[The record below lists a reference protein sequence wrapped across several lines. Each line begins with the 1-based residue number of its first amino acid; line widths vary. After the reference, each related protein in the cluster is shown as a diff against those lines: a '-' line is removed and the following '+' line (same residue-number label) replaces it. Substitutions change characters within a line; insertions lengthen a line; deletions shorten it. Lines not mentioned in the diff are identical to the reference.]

1 MAELSLEVATPD
13 KLLVDEKV
21 SQVEVPGKDGYM
33 GILPGH
39 AALISEL
46 AEGALKYTAAGKTSQ
61 LIITGGFVEV
71 RDDKVRVL
79 ADSVKPPESK

>member
-1 MAELSLEVATPD
+1 MADLSLEIATPD
-13 KLLVDEKV
+13 KLLVNEKV
-21 SQVEVPGKDGYM
+21 SQVEVPGKEGYM

-46 AEGALKYTAAGKTSQ
+46 AEGIIKYTGAGKAAE
-61 LIITGGFVEV
+61 IKITGGFVEV

-79 ADSVKPPESK
+79 ADGTA

>member
-46 AEGALKYTAAGKTSQ
+46 AEGTLKYTASGQTSQ

>member
-1 MAELSLEVATPD
+1 MADLSLEIATPD
-13 KLLVDEKV
+13 KLLVNEKV
-21 SQVEVPGKDGYM
+21 SDVEVPGKDGYM

-46 AEGALKYTAAGKTSQ
+46 KEGTLKYTASGKSSQ
-61 LIITGGFVEV
+61 LTITGGFVEV

-79 ADSVKPPESK
+79 ADSVK

>member
-1 MAELSLEVATPD
+1 MPDLSLEIATPD
-13 KLLVDEKV
+13 KLLVKEKV

-46 AEGALKYTAAGKTSQ
+46 KEGILKYTASGTVSK
-61 LIITGGFVEV
+61 LNITGGFVEV

-79 ADSVKPPESK
+79 ADSDK

>member
-1 MAELSLEVATPD
+1 MPDLLLEVATPD
-13 KLLVDEKV
+13 KLLVNEKV

-46 AEGALKYTAAGKTSQ
+46 AEGTLKYTGSGKSAE
-61 LIITGGFVEV
+61 LKISGGFVEV

-79 ADSVKPPESK
+79 ADSVQ

>member
-1 MAELSLEVATPD
+1 MPDLSLEVATPD
-13 KLLVDEKV
+13 KLLVNEKV

-46 AEGALKYTAAGKTSQ
+46 KEGTLKYNASGKASQ
-61 LIITGGFVEV
+61 LTITGGFVEV

-79 ADSVKPPESK
+79 ADSVK

>member
-1 MAELSLEVATPD
+1 MADLSLEVATPD
-13 KLLVDEKV
+13 KLLVNEKV

-46 AEGALKYTAAGKTSQ
+46 MEGVIRYTGSGKSSELK
-61 LIITGGFVEV
+61 ITGGFVEV
-71 RDDKVRVL
+71 RDDKVRII
-79 ADSVKPPESK
+79 ADSDN

>member
-1 MAELSLEVATPD
+1 MPDLSLEVATPD
-13 KLLVDEKV
+13 KLLVNEKV

-46 AEGALKYTAAGKTSQ
+46 AGGTIKYVASGKTAQ
-61 LIITGGFVEV
+61 LTVTGGFVEV

-79 ADSVKPPESK
+79 ADSVKQT

>member
-1 MAELSLEVATPD
+1 MADLSLEVATPD
-13 KLLVDEKV
+13 KLLVNEKV

-46 AEGALKYTAAGKTSQ
+46 KEGTLKYTASGKSSQ
-61 LIITGGFVEV
+61 LTITGGFVEV

-79 ADSVKPPESK
+79 ADSVK

>member
-1 MAELSLEVATPD
+1 MPDLSLEIATPD
-13 KLLVDEKV
+13 TLLVKETV

-39 AALISEL
+39 AAMISEL
-46 AEGALKYTAAGKTSQ
+46 KEGILKYTASGTVNQ
-61 LIITGGFVEV
+61 LKITGGFVEV

-79 ADSVKPPESK
+79 ADSDK

>member
-1 MAELSLEVATPD
+1 MPDLSLEIATPD
-13 KLLVDEKV
+13 KLLVKEPV

-46 AEGALKYTAAGKTSQ
+46 KEGILKYTASGKVTE
-61 LIITGGFVEV
+61 LKIAGGFVEV
-71 RDDKVRVL
+71 RDNKVRIL
-79 ADSVKPPESK
+79 ADSDK

>member
-1 MAELSLEVATPD
+1 MPDLSLQVATPD

-46 AEGALKYTAAGKTSQ
+46 KEGTLKYTGSKSGE
-61 LIITGGFVEV
+61 LKISGGFVEV

-79 ADSVKPPESK
+79 ADAVQ

>member
-1 MAELSLEVATPD
+1 MADLSLEVATPD
-13 KLLVDEKV
+13 KLLVNEKV

-46 AEGALKYTAAGKTSQ
+46 KEGTLKYTASGKASE

-71 RDDKVRVL
+71 RDDNVRVL
-79 ADSVKPPESK
+79 ADSVK

>member
-13 KLLVDEKV
+13 KLLVNEKV

-33 GILPGH
+33 GFLPGH

-46 AEGALKYTAAGKTSQ
+46 KEGTLKYTASGKSSE
-61 LIITGGFVEV
+61 LKITGGFVEV
-71 RDDKVRVL
+71 RDDKVRVI
-79 ADSVKPPESK
+79 ADSVK

>member
-13 KLLVDEKV
+13 KLLVNEKV

-46 AEGALKYTAAGKTSQ
+46 KEGTLKYTAAGKSSE
-61 LIITGGFVEV
+61 LKITGGFVEI
-71 RDDKVRVL
+71 RDDKVRVI
-79 ADSVKPPESK
+79 ADSAS

>member
-1 MAELSLEVATPD
+1 MADLSLEIATPD
-13 KLLVDEKV
+13 KLLVNEKV
-21 SQVEVPGKDGYM
+21 SQVEVPGKEGYM

-46 AEGALKYTAAGKTSQ
+46 AEGIIKYTGAGKATE
-61 LIITGGFVEV
+61 IKITGGFVEV

-79 ADSVKPPESK
+79 ADATA

>member
-1 MAELSLEVATPD
+1 MPDLSLEIATPD
-13 KLLVDEKV
+13 KLLVNEKV

-46 AEGALKYTAAGKTSQ
+46 KEGTLKYTAGGKLSQ
-61 LIITGGFVEV
+61 LNITGGFVEI

-79 ADSVKPPESK
+79 ADSAK

>member
-1 MAELSLEVATPD
+1 MADLSLEIATPD
-13 KLLVDEKV
+13 KLLVNEKV

-46 AEGALKYTAAGKTSQ
+46 AEGIVKYTAAGKATE
-61 LIITGGFVEV
+61 LKITGGFIEV

-79 ADSVKPPESK
+79 ADRTV

>member
-1 MAELSLEVATPD
+1 MADLSLEVATPD
-13 KLLVDEKV
+13 KLLVNEKV

-46 AEGALKYTAAGKTSQ
+46 KEGTLKYTASGKSSE
-61 LIITGGFVEV
+61 LKITGGFVEV
-71 RDDKVRVL
+71 RDDKVRVI
-79 ADSVKPPESK
+79 ADSAS